1 MVVSH
6 AMGDEVYLV
15 ALVRIVNDRAAE
27 AGFSRW
33 KKMTCVSFATRG
45 PTSQPEFADAAV
57 MAGSANMPLRSAG
70 EPPAVVLGYVH
81 VDPQTGVMAGLV
93 ASRRVYPTCVTR

>member
-33 KKMTCVSFATRG
+33 KKMTCVPFATRG

-57 MAGSANMPLRSAG
+57 IAGSANMPLRIAG
-70 EPPAVVLGYVH
+70 ETARGGARIRC

-93 ASRRVYPTCVTR
+93 TSSRVHPTCVTR